1 MGIEYTEVFEEGDMV
16 PTGSLNHN
24 ETENSE
30 YLIKSELHN
39 FDSKDTLKQ
48 KKAEI

>member
-1 MGIEYTEVFEEGDMV
+1 MV

-24 ETENSE
+24 ETDNSE
-30 YLIKSELHN
+30 YLIKSELDN